1 MQSQVPSH
9 SDEIKVS
16 FPLEHVM
23 LLTFNRP
30 KSLNAMTPTM
40 DSDIDTILKWF
51 DNEPSLWVVVITG
64 EGRAFCAGAD
74 LLAWNQRAHS
84 DKTPESELKDVELH
98 VNGFGSI
105 SRRSSSSKP
114 MIAAV
119 NGGAYGGGIEI
130 LLNCDIVIAS
140 EDATLALPEVKRG
153 VVAIMGD
160 LLVLLDIKCIFS
172 SSQVGAN
179 S

>member
-1 MQSQVPSH
+1 MY
-9 SDEIKVS
+9 
-16 FPLEHVM
+16 
-23 LLTFNRP
+23 R
-30 KSLNAMTPTM
+30 
-40 DSDIDTILKWF
+40 
-51 DNEPSLWVVVITG
+51 
-64 EGRAFCAGAD
+64 
-74 LLAWNQRAHS
+74 WNQRAHS

-153 VVAIMGD
+153 VVAIMGGM
-160 LLVLLDIKCIFS
+160 LFLIYANNLNRSYYCKNVVIPRLARVAGHQVHILFFS
-172 SSQVGAN
+172 SWC
-179 S
+179 